1 MPASSCCHTPRCR
14 PMFSSFQESFVPLSS
29 IQAVHDR
36 TMTTRFLCMIC
47 FALLRAALDGRLD
60 FAAAPPS
67 CGEASCGWPYLAA
80 KLPRP
85 RVSAHRESAWPGFSM
100 AASGFSKRDTYA
112 HSYPRVVPGL
122 RVQRPFSSWQRAKVT
137 VLGSLLRSIWGEAC
151 GIETALVACP
161 SCSKVAC
168 LPCNVAPA

>member
-1 MPASSCCHTPRCR
+1 MPASSFCHTPRCR

-112 HSYPRVVPGL
+112 HSHP
-122 RVQRPFSSWQRAKVT
+122 SSSRFKSTETLFQLAACKGHGSGFVAAIH
-137 VLGSLLRSIWGEAC
+137 LGRGVWH
-151 GIETALVACP
+151 
-161 SCSKVAC
+161 
-168 LPCNVAPA
+168 